1 MEAHYVGVV
10 ELAHDRDFALHVS
23 DEAGSGEFL
32 LVDDFHGH
40 ALPRLHVARVVDFG
54 EGTAAED
61 AAQLVFSEQG
71 GFLRRRRR
79 LVDLRH
85 CCATRDRTL
94 TLKWGRKQSE
104 AEIEGWVMRF
114 G

>member
-23 DEAGSGEFL
+23 GEASSGEFFF
-32 LVDDFHGH
+32 VDDFHGH

-54 EGTAAED
+54 EGAAAED

-71 GFLRRRRR
+71 GVIRRRSHRR
-79 LVDLRH
+79 LADLRH
-85 CCATRDRTL
+85 GCATRDRTL
-94 TLKWGRKQSE
+94 ILNLGGGITRK
-104 AEIEGWVMRF
+104 RN
-114 G
+114 